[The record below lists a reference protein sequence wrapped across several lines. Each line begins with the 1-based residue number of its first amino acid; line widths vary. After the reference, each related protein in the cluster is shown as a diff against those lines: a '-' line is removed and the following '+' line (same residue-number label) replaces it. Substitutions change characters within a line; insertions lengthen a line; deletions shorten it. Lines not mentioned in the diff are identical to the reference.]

1 MVAARRSARPAS
13 EVELK
18 LEFSPA
24 GAGRLAAHPALQ
36 ACLVPPEERDLIS
49 TYFDAP
55 DGTLHKAG
63 VYLRLR
69 DTGGRVVQT
78 IKAAKGKAE
87 FLARHEWECELPRR
101 IPDLEAAKGTALE
114 PLLTPET
121 RAALRPV
128 FETRITRRIHL
139 IERDGSEIE
148 VAIDRGEIATE
159 THSCPIC
166 ELELE
171 LKRGEIKELF
181 RLARV
186 LAAEVPLRL
195 EVKTKAERGYEL
207 LAGLRLTA
215 ERATPIHIAP
225 DMPAGEAFRAI
236 ALACVRQ
243 IVANEP
249 AVCAGKAE
257 ALHQMRIGL
266 RRLRAAIALFAE
278 IVADEKMETIKGELK
293 WITQQLGPARELDV
307 FAADVLEPLRGKQP
321 DAVELAAAHDAFEQ
335 RRAAAYLSATAAI
348 QSDRFRAALLDV
360 VEWIE
365 TGDWTKPGKQE
376 PTRKQAVAEHAAIE
390 LAKLR
395 RKIKRKGAK
404 LRHLNVAQRHRLR
417 ITAKRLRYATEFF
430 AGTFPGEGRAKR
442 RTDSLSALKDLQDAL
457 GGLNDLATHHALIAD
472 HAEQAVRDGEAKLS
486 VSHRAPVQAQEE
498 SLMRKAEQ
506 AYARFAGTK
515 AFWKG

>member
-36 ACLVPPEERDLIS
+36 ACLVPPEERHLLS

-69 DTGGRVVQT
+69 EGGGRVVQT

-87 FLARHEWECELPRR
+87 LLARHEWERELPRR
-101 IPDLEAAKGTALE
+101 IPDLNAAKGTALE
-114 PLLTPET
+114 PLLTPEI

-128 FETRITRRIHL
+128 FETHIARRIHL

-159 THSCPIC
+159 THSRPIC

-186 LAAEVPLRL
+186 LAEGVPLRL
-195 EVKTKAERGYEL
+195 EVKTKAERGFEL
-207 LAGLRLTA
+207 LAGLRLAA

-236 ALACVRQ
+236 ALTCVRQ
-243 IVANEP
+243 IAANEP
-249 AVCAGKAE
+249 AVSAGKAE

-360 VEWIE
+360 VECRPCSPLIE
-365 TGDWTKPGKQE
+365 GLPDTPPDTRVCSGDDATMLYTSGTTSRPKGVLL
-376 PTRKQAVAEHAAIE
+376 THAM
-390 LAKLR
+390 LLR
-395 RKIKRKGAK
+395 RVWGHGYETQTEYTRVYMA
-404 LRHLNVAQRHRLR
+404 RLR
-417 ITAKRLRYATEFF
+417 SKLEDPQGPALFVTEPRSGYRFV
-430 AGTFPGEGRAKR
+430 GGE
-442 RTDSLSALKDLQDAL
+442 L
-457 GGLNDLATHHALIAD
+457 
-472 HAEQAVRDGEAKLS
+472 
-486 VSHRAPVQAQEE
+486 
-498 SLMRKAEQ
+498 
-506 AYARFAGTK
+506 
-515 AFWKG
+515 